1 MIASANGEEAPQQ
14 APQQSLY
21 GLSLQRL
28 RPFLLT
34 CVIGGILAGTY
45 SACPI
50 CVFVILVFSAL
61 TINCLPGICS
71 FLKKLPKRHPNAPL

>member
-1 MIASANGEEAPQQ
+1 MMTSADDDEAPQQ
-14 APQQSLY
+14 QPQQPLY
-21 GLSLQRL
+21 KLTLQRL

-50 CVFVILVFSAL
+50 CVFVILIFSAL
-61 TINCLPGICS
+61 TINCLPGIPS
-71 FLKKLPKRHPNAPL
+71 PMLRLTPWPTL